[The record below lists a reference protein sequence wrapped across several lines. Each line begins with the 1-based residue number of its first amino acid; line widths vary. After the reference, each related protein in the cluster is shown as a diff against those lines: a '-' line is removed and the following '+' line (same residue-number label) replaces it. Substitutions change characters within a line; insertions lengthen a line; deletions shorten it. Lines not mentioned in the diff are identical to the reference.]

1 MLFFVLTFIFL
12 VILFIFVFIYCY
24 LIYCSLITPPKWL
37 YTLALASVIIFG
49 ICFAS
54 TIACC
59 IYSQS
64 IRKNLKLE
72 SVIEIQPIKSTYNT
86 TYFVE
91 YSNYYC
97 FNTKKDTLKINKSIC
112 NINYTD
118 TNARIEKYVNKP
130 DESQF
135 IPIFY
140 ISLNNECTFGDEYYY
155 KIYIPNNAKA
165 NNVEE

>member
-1 MLFFVLTFIFL
+1 
-12 VILFIFVFIYCY
+12 
-24 LIYCSLITPPKWL
+24 
-37 YTLALASVIIFG
+37 
-49 ICFAS
+49 
-54 TIACC
+54 
-59 IYSQS
+59 
-64 IRKNLKLE
+64 LE

-91 YSNYYC
+91 NSNYYC

-165 NNVEE
+165 NDVEE

>member
-12 VILFIFVFIYCY
+12 LISILLSIY
-24 LIYCSLITPPKWL
+24 SLLFTSPKWL
-37 YTLALASVIIFG
+37 STLAVTSIIMFG
-49 ICFAS
+49 VCLAS

-64 IRKNLKLE
+64 ITKNLKLE

-91 YSNYYC
+91 DSHYYC
-97 FNTKKDTLKINKSIC
+97 FNTKKDTLRINKSTC

-130 DESQF
+130 DESQL

-140 ISLNNECTFGDEYYY
+140 ISFNDEYTLGDEYYY
-155 KIYIPNNAKA
+155 KIYVPNNAKA
-165 NNVEE
+165 NDVEE

>member
-1 MLFFVLTFIFL
+1 MSLKSSQSKALIIPPILLKTQTIIVLT
-12 VILFIFVFIYCY
+12 
-24 LIYCSLITPPKWL
+24 
-37 YTLALASVIIFG
+37 
-49 ICFAS
+49 
-54 TIACC
+54 
-59 IYSQS
+59 Q
-64 IRKNLKLE
+64 
-72 SVIEIQPIKSTYNT
+72 
-86 TYFVE
+86 
-91 YSNYYC
+91 
-97 FNTKKDTLKINKSIC
+97 KKDTLKINKSIC

-165 NNVEE
+165 NDVEE